1 MCSNVSIML
10 ARFLEVAN
18 VCLSIVVSP
27 PRHASALP
35 RPVERIADYRAVLAS
50 FHREYPNL

>member
-1 MCSNVSIML
+1 ML

-18 VCLSIVVSP
+18 VCLSIVVNP
-27 PRHASALP
+27 PRAVNAIP
-35 RPVERIADYRAVLAS
+35 RPVERITDYRAALAS